1 MHGRY
6 VALIPARGGS
16 EGVPR
21 KNLERVGTKS
31 LIERA
36 VSSARGVDRLDSC
49 YVSSDDDEILEHA
62 GLVGAIPHRRS
73 ATAATSSSRASEVV
87 IDFLDQHPEIVDDD
101 VLVYLQPTSP
111 FRTAQRVSE
120 ALYVYETGSTKS
132 VVSVVPSHQLPSKSL
147 RVAESGLLQLVD
159 ERGDPGAN
167 RQTFDHAVYPNGA
180 IYVFSVASFRE
191 SGDIQVVGALPFIM
205 GKVESLDIDDP
216 DDLMIARAVAD
227 SAGI

>member
-1 MHGRY
+1 VHGRY

-21 KNLERVGTKS
+21 KNLARVGTKS

-36 VSSARGVDRLDSC
+36 VSSARGVDGLGSC

-73 ATAATSSSRASEVV
+73 AISATNSSRASEVV
-87 IDFLDQHPEIVDDD
+87 TDFLDQHPELADDD

-120 ALYVYETGSTKS
+120 ALQLYQARSTQS
-132 VVSVVPSHQLPSKSL
+132 LVSVVHSHQLPSKSL
-147 RVAESGLLQLVD
+147 KIAESGLLQLVD

-227 SAGI
+227 GAGI